1 MQVLTKIKN
10 PTIEYKHLNALLFNT
25 CFCSVPNKLD
35 VLNFICANGGV
46 VEISRLRDQ
55 NFFRNQTSAK
65 CFLESHP
72 QFFRFEQQQDGKCEV
87 RAHMTAAVCDEYD
100 AKKDDCSL
108 PDHADCDKFHL
119 CKHYVTGSCKFGT
132 R

>member
-1 MQVLTKIKN
+1 MGANNSTSTGEPQPRPRIQQPAREHEPL
-10 PTIEYKHLNALLFNT
+10 
-25 CFCSVPNKLD
+25 PNKLD

-65 CFLESHP
+65 SFLESYPHI
-72 QFFRFEQQQDGKCEV
+72 FRLEQRQDGKCEV
-87 RAHMTAAVCDEYD
+87 RAHTTAAVCDEYD
-100 AKKDDCSL
+100 ARKDDCSL
-108 PDHADCDKFHL
+108 PGCDKFHL
-119 CKHYVTGSCKFGT
+119 CKHYVTGSCKFGI